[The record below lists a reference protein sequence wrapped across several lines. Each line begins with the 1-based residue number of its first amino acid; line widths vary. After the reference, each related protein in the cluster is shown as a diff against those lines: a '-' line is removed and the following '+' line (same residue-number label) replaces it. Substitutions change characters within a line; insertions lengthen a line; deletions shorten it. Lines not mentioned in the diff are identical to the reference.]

1 MWIGALVAAQA
12 AEGPGSA
19 TAPQRPEPCYV
30 VIAVDV
36 SGNMEDSDRLSPG
49 PAGRG
54 LGTPNAKDRVGGP
67 LTLRDEGQL
76 IFLQLLPFLRSDL
89 YIGVTHFSD
98 RVRYSLPSRETGPL
112 LPWGQ
117 TFLNESACRNLV
129 KPAELQVTSRSDVA
143 EGLSWASERI
153 QAARQRYGP
162 GPAKLVLLSNGDTR
176 DSVREMERGRGPVL
190 STAQRFAEQKIEV
203 YPVLMN
209 EAAFRAGGRRS
220 PLTGGAAAVED
231 LMRSIALMTGGK
243 VYQLTRELDFA
254 DILLDVF
261 GLGARIG
268 QDVVV
273 SRHDWA
279 IVAVGT
285 PLESMAVQP
294 SGARNAAAR
303 AIALDARLE
312 ATAGIRS
319 SVISSGGPRAMV
331 LRRPGAR
338 DLVDRFWQGQWTLG
352 VADQKRASAVRLYRI
367 PDSMIQLEMIPGLPW
382 WLNEQVRL
390 RARLLDRHKETPES
404 QDVPPSDDG
413 RGLSILVRASLADG
427 KGAFVADKGR
437 WITPGRVYETEPFMV
452 RAPGLYKLT
461 GELRHAVAEAN
472 APLLR
477 FASDLYVHPE
487 CVSLEVV
494 SAATNDV
501 LQVASPTATKL
512 QIDSQG
518 GQEVYFRIGGKGEFK
533 VEPLSGILHL
543 EPLPQTQWV
552 LRKDD
557 NGHLITGPIPLIER
571 EERLTGSVEVEVRTF
586 AGVRHLRLPAFELTY
601 APALTRLACT
611 FTDPREALWVG
622 ELHRQ
627 PLLISAF
634 PVFDRYL
641 NQTLDFFPDAL
652 SGTRIRTIDLRSGTT
667 QVLSPENRLLER
679 PQASGAEGRT
689 VTATYF
695 VESTVPVPP
704 ADKCEI
710 DVSGTIENLQGA
722 VKTYAV
728 VDPAAQGLFEWIM
741 TQGDTG
747 PRQGPLADTLFCGE
761 PIRFFAVWRPDQN
774 VSAVRFEIAGPNA
787 AGSLFVD
794 MPVTAGANKVQLEQ
808 VVSGLTPG
816 QVIPVYVHVT
826 MQPAQAD
833 RALQIKLKGGQFR
846 AEDRRIVLT
855 DLTVG
860 GGTPADIPGYVW
872 EPVQVPLEALFR
884 GYNADDLGHNA
895 AIEQFKKSC
904 VVTLTSRTGAK
915 KITDAIQW
923 TSLTPAEGASRT
935 CRLIGHV
942 PCTPEVLGRL
952 SIELSAEAPL
962 VRGATGSSLQRALAH
977 VLVKEPRLAIAVSRL
992 KPGGEEPVFDSRN
1005 WIKGQSSESPLTTR
1019 LSTRL
1024 RVDIQS
1030 RDWAA
1035 TGQARPW
1042 QTTLRLLR
1050 RPAPNANWVTV
1061 FSDTGE
1067 LASTLSLTREVQI
1080 AESGQYALEVVGQD
1094 QQSNRPTAYV
1104 LTPIIASIQ
1113 PHEITPAVA
1122 PPSWLTARVRHWP
1135 FEYHVTLYQDTVD
1148 LNRLQALAFQFQ
1160 LPGQGETWLDGAT
1173 SPLGPEAAATRQLSV
1188 RGPRLLPAA
1197 EALRD
1202 GVARFRLSSQGLE
1215 VLRWECPNIRVVPPV
1230 LEGLALSGET
1240 AGAAWAS
1247 DGGMLTLDGSHD
1259 LWVRPRFR
1267 VAPELEGQWSAA
1279 QTVVYLWRNPEEGP
1293 AGKPADVRVLE
1304 RLQEQGKS
1312 AAGSDLKMF
1321 DIAAKTGTEAVK
1333 VLPRRVPRGFWG
1345 WPKRAVNE
1353 QYSLVASVV
1362 YRPQEALSV
1371 EGASPSNPGL
1381 AARDTGTP
1389 TERGRDARATS
1400 GTLPADRM
1408 VAEWSDVYA
1417 IHLDAPWTVPLCWW
1431 PVAAVLLMAVV
1442 AMVLR
1447 VLVPSPSRLALDMRL
1462 EDNVAVVEPVRLDNP
1477 VLVDLKETSLAEE
1490 LVLYARYLC
1499 GRWDHVG
1506 RHLAQQAGLGSD
1518 SRFGVGLG
1526 RFLQGTAAVIAPIRV
1541 LLRRSLYPRRWAWA
1555 AIIPRIRGNAALV
1568 RTGLLC
1574 VWTGL
1579 GTRRGRAWSSQA
1591 GSLALP
1597 DEGQTRSID
1606 LDLPYR
1612 IDSVDR
1618 TMRVTVRVRR
1628 MMAEEVRP
1636 AAAN

>member
-1 MWIGALVAAQA
+1 MNALLGSVMWIGALVAAQA
-12 AEGPGSA
+12 ADGPGSA
-19 TAPQRPEPCYV
+19 TAPQRREPCYII
-30 VIAVDV
+30 IAVDV
-36 SGNMEDSDRLSPG
+36 SGNMEGSDISSPG

-54 LGTPNAKDRVGGP
+54 

-76 IFLQLLPFLRSDL
+76 IFLQLLPYLRSDL
-89 YIGVTHFSD
+89 YIGVAHFSD

-129 KPAELQVTSRSDVA
+129 KPAELQVTFRSDVA
-143 EGLSWASERI
+143 ECLGWVSERI

-162 GPAKLVLLSNGDTR
+162 GPAKLILLSNGDTR
-176 DSVREMERGRGPVL
+176 DSAREMERGRGPLL

-209 EAAFRAGGRRS
+209 EAALRAGGRWS
-220 PLTGGAAAVED
+220 PASGREAAAEE

-243 VYQLTRELDFA
+243 VYQLAPDLGFV

-268 QDVVV
+268 QEGVV

-279 IVAVGT
+279 ILAVGQA
-285 PLESMAVQP
+285 PESIAVQP
-294 SGARNAAAR
+294 SGGRNAAAP
-303 AIALDARLE
+303 AALDDRLE

-331 LRRPGAR
+331 LRRPLRR
-338 DLVDRFWQGQWTLG
+338 DLVDRFWQGRWTLG
-352 VADQKRASAVRLYRI
+352 LADPKRVSAVRLYRI
-367 PDSMIQLEMIPGLPW
+367 PDSMIQLEMTPALPW
-382 WLNEQVRL
+382 WLNEQVQV
-390 RARLLDRHKETPES
+390 RARLLDRHQETSEP
-404 QDVPPSDDG
+404 QDAPPSDDG
-413 RGLSILVRASLADG
+413 RGLSFLMRASLTDG
-427 KGAFVADKGR
+427 KGAFVVDKGR
-437 WITPGRVYETEPFMV
+437 WITPGRVYETEPFVV
-452 RAPGLYKLT
+452 RAPGMYKLV
-461 GELRHAVAEAN
+461 GELRHAIADAN

-477 FASDLYVHPE
+477 FSGDLYVHPE

-501 LQVASPTATKL
+501 LRVVPATATKL

-518 GQEVYFRIGGKGEFK
+518 GQEVYFRLAGKGEFK
-533 VEPLSGILHL
+533 AELLSGVLHL
-543 EPLPQTQWV
+543 EPLPQTQWT

-557 NGHLITGPIPLIER
+557 NGHLVTGPIPLIER
-571 EERLTGSVEVEVRTF
+571 EERLTGSVDVEVRTF
-586 AGVRHLRLPAFELTY
+586 AGVRHLRLPAFELAY

-627 PLLISAF
+627 PLIISAF

-641 NQTLDFFPDAL
+641 NQTLDLFPDAL
-652 SGTRIRTIDLRSGTT
+652 AGAHIRTVDLRSGTK
-667 QVLSPENRLLER
+667 QEVSPENRLLER
-679 PQASGAEGRT
+679 PQASGGESRT

-710 DVSGTIENLQGA
+710 DLSGTIENLQGA

-728 VDPAAQGLFEWIM
+728 VDPVAQGLFEWLV
-741 TQGDTG
+741 TQGDAV
-747 PRQGPLADTLFCGE
+747 PRQGPIADTLFCGE

-774 VSAVRFEIAGPNA
+774 VSAVRFEVVQPDS

-794 MPVTAGANKVQLEQ
+794 MPVAAGANKVQLEQ
-808 VVSGLTPG
+808 VVPGLTPG
-816 QVIPVYVHVT
+816 QVLPVYVHVT
-826 MQPAQAD
+826 LQPAQAQ

-846 AEDRRIVLT
+846 TEDRRIVLT

-860 GGTPADIPGYVW
+860 AGTPADIPGHTW

-884 GYNADDLGHNA
+884 GYKADDPGHNA
-895 AIEQFKKSC
+895 ALEQFKKSC
-904 VVTLTSRTGAK
+904 VVTVTSGTGTK
-915 KITDAIQW
+915 KITEAIEW
-923 TSLTPAEGASRT
+923 TSLTPSEGAAKT
-935 CRLIGHV
+935 CRLVGHITY
-942 PCTPEVLGRL
+942 TPELPGRL
-952 SIELSAEAPL
+952 SLELSAEAPL
-962 VRGATGSSLQRALAH
+962 VRGAAGASAQRALAH

-992 KPGGEEPVFDSRN
+992 KPGGEEPVFDSRH
-1005 WIKGQSSESPLTTR
+1005 WVRDQGSEASLSTR

-1024 RVDIQS
+1024 RVEVQS
-1030 RDWAA
+1030 SGWTA
-1035 TGQARPW
+1035 TGQTRPW
-1042 QTTLRLLR
+1042 KTTLRLLR
-1050 RPAPNANWVTV
+1050 RPSSNANWVTA

-1067 LASTLSLTREVQI
+1067 LSSNLSLTREVQI
-1080 AESGQYALEVVGQD
+1080 AESGQYALEVAAQD
-1094 QQSNRPTAYV
+1094 PQSNRPAAYV

-1113 PHEITPAVA
+1113 PHEVTAAAA
-1122 PPSWLTARVRHWP
+1122 PPSWLTGRVRQWP
-1135 FEYHVTLYQDTVD
+1135 FEYHVTLYQEAAD
-1148 LNRLQALAFQFQ
+1148 LSRLQGLAFQFQ
-1160 LPGQGETWLDGAT
+1160 LPGQGETWLEGAA
-1173 SPLGPEAAATRQLSV
+1173 SPLGPETGATRQLSAK
-1188 RGPRLLPAA
+1188 GPRLLPAVGT
-1197 EALRD
+1197 LRD

-1215 VLRWECPNIRVVPPV
+1215 VLRWECPSVRVIPPV
-1230 LEGLALSGET
+1230 LEGLTLSGET
-1240 AGAAWAS
+1240 AGAALAS
-1247 DGGMLTLDGSHD
+1247 DGGVLALDGSRD

-1267 VAPELEGQWSAA
+1267 AAPELEGQWSAVR
-1279 QTVVYLWRNPEEGP
+1279 TVVYLWRSSEEGP
-1293 AGKPADVRVLE
+1293 AGRPADVRVLE
-1304 RLQEQGKS
+1304 QLQEQGKS
-1312 AAGSDLKMF
+1312 AAGPDLKIF
-1321 DIAAKTGTEAVK
+1321 DVAAQTGTEAVN
-1333 VLPRRVPRGFWG
+1333 VLPRRTPRGFWG
-1345 WPKRAVNE
+1345 WPKRAVKE
-1353 QYSLVASVV
+1353 RYSLVASVV
-1362 YRPQEALSV
+1362 YRPQEVALSAA
-1371 EGASPSNPGL
+1371 GA
-1381 AARDTGTP
+1381 T
-1389 TERGRDARATS
+1389 

-1417 IHLDAPWTVPLCWW
+1417 LHLEAPWAIPWCWW
-1431 PVAAVLLMAVV
+1431 PVAALLLMAVV

-1447 VLVPSPSRLALDMRL
+1447 VVVPSPSRLALDMRL
-1462 EDNVAVVEPVRLDNP
+1462 EDNVAIVEPVRLDNP

-1499 GRWDHVG
+1499 GRWDHRG
-1506 RHLAQQAGLGSD
+1506 RHLAQQAGLGRD
-1518 SRFGVGLG
+1518 SRLAVALG
-1526 RFLQGTAAVIAPIRV
+1526 RLLQGCAAVIAPIRV

-1555 AIIPRIRGNAALV
+1555 MVSPRIRGNAALV

-1579 GTRRGRAWSSQA
+1579 GARHGRVWSSQA

-1628 MMAEEVRP
+1628 MMAEEMRT
-1636 AAAN
+1636 AAN

>member
-1 MWIGALVAAQA
+1 MNALLGSVMWVGALVAAQA
-12 AEGPGSA
+12 AEGSGSA

-36 SGNMEDSDRLSPG
+36 SGNMEGSDNVSSG

-54 LGTPNAKDRVGGP
+54 

-89 YIGVTHFSD
+89 YIGVAHFSD

-129 KPAELQVTSRSDVA
+129 RPADLQVTFRSDVA
-143 EGLSWASERI
+143 EALSWASERI
-153 QAARQRYGP
+153 QAARQQCGP
-162 GPAKLVLLSNGDTR
+162 GPAKLILLSNGDTR
-176 DSVREMERGRGPVL
+176 DSIREMERGRGPLL
-190 STAQRFAEQKIEV
+190 STAKRFAEQKIEV
-203 YPVLMN
+203 SPILID
-209 EAAFRAGGRRS
+209 EAAFRPGGRRS
-220 PLTGGAAAVED
+220 PLSGPEAAVQD

-243 VYQLTRELDFA
+243 VYQLTPELGFA

-261 GLGARIG
+261 GLGVPLG

-279 IVAVGT
+279 VVAVGT
-285 PLESMAVQP
+285 PLESIAVRP
-294 SGARNAAAR
+294 SGARGAAAHTL
-303 AIALDARLE
+303 ALDGRLE

-319 SVISSGGPRAMV
+319 SIISSGGHRAMV

-338 DLVDRFWQGQWTLG
+338 DLVDRFWQGRWTLDP
-352 VADQKRASAVRLYRI
+352 ADRKLPSAVRLYRI
-367 PDSMIQLEMIPGLPW
+367 PDSMIQLEMAPALPW
-382 WLNEQVRL
+382 WLNEQVQL
-390 RARLLDRHKETPES
+390 RVSLLDRHRQTSES
-404 QDVPPSDDG
+404 PDVPPGDGG
-413 RGLSILVRASLADG
+413 RGLSVRMEASLADG
-427 KGAFVADKGR
+427 KGAFVANQGR
-437 WITPGRVYETEPFMV
+437 WTIPGRLYETEPFVV
-452 RAPGLYKLT
+452 RAPGLYKLM
-461 GELRHAVAEAN
+461 GELRHVVADAN

-477 FASDLYVHPE
+477 FASEVYVHPE
-487 CVSLEVV
+487 CVGLEVV

-501 LQVASPTATKL
+501 LQAASPTATKL
-512 QIDSQG
+512 RIDSQG
-518 GQEVYFRIGGKGEFK
+518 GQEVYFRLAGKGEFK
-533 VEPLSGILHL
+533 VEPLAGVVRL
-543 EPLPQTQWV
+543 EPLPQTQWP

-557 NGHLITGPIPLIER
+557 NGNLVTGPIPLIER

-586 AGVRHLRLPAFELTY
+586 AGVRRIRLPAFELTY
-601 APALTRLACT
+601 APAVTRLACT

-627 PLLISAF
+627 PLILSAF
-634 PVFDRYL
+634 PVFDRYRK
-641 NQTLDFFPDAL
+641 QTLDLFPEAL
-652 SGTRIRTIDLRSGTT
+652 SGARIRTIDLRSGTT
-667 QVLSPENRLLER
+667 QVLSPDNRLLER

-710 DVSGTIENLQGA
+710 DLSGTMENLQGA

-728 VDPAAQGLFEWIM
+728 VDPVTKGLFEWLV
-741 TQGDTG
+741 TQGDSG
-747 PRQGPLADTLFCGE
+747 PRQGPIADTLFCGE

-774 VSAVRFEIAGPNA
+774 VSAVRFEIAGPEA

-794 MPVTAGANKVQLEQ
+794 MPVAAGANTVQLEQ

-816 QVIPVYVHVT
+816 QVRPVYVHVT
-826 MQPAQAD
+826 MQPAGAD

-860 GGTPADIPGYVW
+860 GGTLTDIPGYLW
-872 EPVQVPLEALFR
+872 EPVQVPLEAQFR
-884 GYNADDLGHNA
+884 GYKADDLSHNT

-904 VVTLTSRTGAK
+904 VVTVASRTGAK
-915 KITDAIQW
+915 KITDAIEW
-923 TSLTPAEGASRT
+923 TTLTPAEGRAQA

-942 PCTPEVLGRL
+942 TCTPEVLGRL
-952 SIELSAEAPL
+952 SLELSAEAPL
-962 VRGATGSSLQRALAH
+962 VRGATGPLPQRALAH
-977 VLVKEPRLAIAVSRL
+977 LLVKEPRLSIAVRRL
-992 KPGGEEPVFDSRN
+992 RPGGEELVFDSRN
-1005 WIKGQSSESPLTTR
+1005 WVKGQSSEAPLSTR

-1024 RVDIQS
+1024 RVEVQS
-1030 RDWAA
+1030 SGWAA
-1035 TGQARPW
+1035 TGQTRPW
-1042 QTTLRLLR
+1042 KTTLRLR
-1050 RPAPNANWVTV
+1050 RRQAAGADWVTA
-1061 FSDTGE
+1061 FSDTGD
-1067 LASTLSLTREVQI
+1067 LASDSPLTREVQI
-1080 AESGQYALEVVGQD
+1080 AENGQYALEVTGQD
-1094 QQSNRPTAYV
+1094 PQSNRSTVYV
-1104 LTPIIASIQ
+1104 LTPILASIQ
-1113 PHEITPAVA
+1113 PHEIAPAVA
-1122 PPSWLTARVRHWP
+1122 PPSWLTARVRQWP
-1135 FEYHVTLYQDTVD
+1135 FEYHVTLHRDAVD
-1148 LNRLQALAFQFQ
+1148 LSRLQALAFQFQ
-1160 LPGQGETWLDGAT
+1160 LPGQSETWLDGAT
-1173 SPLGPEAAATRQLSV
+1173 SPLGPETAATRQLSV
-1188 RGPRLLPAA
+1188 KGPRLLPAV
-1197 EALRD
+1197 EVLRD

-1215 VLRWECPNIRVVPPV
+1215 VLQWECPNVRVVPPV
-1230 LEGLALSGET
+1230 LEGLVLSGET
-1240 AGAAWAS
+1240 AGAALAS
-1247 DGGMLTLDGSHD
+1247 AGGVLTLDGSQD

-1279 QTVVYLWRNPEEGP
+1279 QTVVYLWRSPEEGP

-1312 AAGSDLKMF
+1312 AAGPDLKTF
-1321 DIAAKTGTEAVK
+1321 DIAAKTGTEAVR
-1333 VLPRRVPRGFWG
+1333 VLPRRAPRGFWG
-1345 WPKRAVNE
+1345 WPRRALKE
-1353 QYSLVASVV
+1353 RYSLVASVV
-1362 YRPQEALSV
+1362 YRPQEAAIPSA
-1371 EGASPSNPGL
+1371 GSP
-1381 AARDTGTP
+1381 
-1389 TERGRDARATS
+1389 

-1417 IHLDAPWTVPLCWW
+1417 IHLDAPWAVPACWW
-1431 PVAAVLLMAVV
+1431 PLAAVLLMVVV

-1462 EDNVAVVEPVRLDNP
+1462 EDNVAIVEPVRLDNP

-1506 RHLAQQAGLGSD
+1506 RHLARQAGLGQD

-1526 RFLQGTAAVIAPIRV
+1526 RLLQGVAAVVAPIRV
-1541 LLRRSLYPRRWAWA
+1541 LLRRGLYPRRWAWA
-1555 AIIPRIRGNAALV
+1555 TIIPRIRGNAALV

-1579 GTRRGRAWSSQA
+1579 GARRGRVWSSQA

-1628 MMAEEVRP
+1628 MGAEEIRT

>member
-1 MWIGALVAAQA
+1 MNALLGSVMWIGALVSAQA

-19 TAPQRPEPCYV
+19 PAPQRAEPCYV

-36 SGNMEDSDRLSPG
+36 SSLDSGDSASPG
-49 PAGRG
+49 PAGKG
-54 LGTPNAKDRVGGP
+54 LS
-67 LTLRDEGQL
+67 LRDEGQL
-76 IFLQLLPFLRSDL
+76 LFLQLLPFLRSDL
-89 YIGVTHFSD
+89 YVGVTHFSD

-129 KPAELQVTSRSDVA
+129 KPAELHLTFRSDVA

-153 QAARQRYGP
+153 QTARQQYGP
-162 GPAKLVLLSNGDTR
+162 GPAKLILLSNGDPR
-176 DSVREMERGRGPVL
+176 DSLREMERGRGPL
-190 STAQRFAEQKIEV
+190 LTMAKQFAEQKIEV

-209 EAAFRAGGRRS
+209 EAVFRAGGRRS
-220 PLTGGAAAVED
+220 GPSGGEVAVED
-231 LMRSIALMTGGK
+231 LMHSIALMTGGQ
-243 VYQLTRELDFA
+243 VYRLTPELGFA

-285 PLESMAVQP
+285 PLESIAVQP
-294 SGARNAAAR
+294 SGARGAAAR
-303 AIALDARLE
+303 TMALDDRLE

-319 SVISSGGPRAMV
+319 SVISSAGHRATV
-331 LRRPGAR
+331 LRRPGAQ
-338 DLVDRFWQGQWTLG
+338 DLVDRFWQGRWTLG
-352 VADQKRASAVRLYRI
+352 TPDQKRRSAVRLYRI
-367 PDSMIQLEMIPGLPW
+367 PDSMIQLEMTPGLPW
-382 WLNEQVRL
+382 WLNEQVQV
-390 RARLLDRHKETPES
+390 RAHLVDRHKKSPES
-404 QDVPPSDDG
+404 QGVPPSDDG
-413 RGLSILVRASLADG
+413 RGLSIHIQASLAEG
-427 KGAFVADKGR
+427 KGAFVADQGR
-437 WITPGRVYETEPFMV
+437 WTIPGRLYETEPFLV

-461 GELRHAVAEAN
+461 GELRHAVADAN

-477 FASDLYVHPE
+477 FASDVYVHPE
-487 CVSLEVV
+487 CVGMEVV

-501 LQVASPTATKL
+501 LQVAPPTATKL

-518 GQEVYFRIGGKGEFK
+518 GQEVYFRISGKGEFK
-533 VEPLSGILHL
+533 GEPLSGVVRL

-571 EERLTGSVEVEVRTF
+571 EERLTGAVEVDVRTF
-586 AGVRHLRLPAFELTY
+586 AGVRHICFPPFELTY

-627 PLLISAF
+627 LLIVSAF

-641 NQTLDFFPDAL
+641 NQTLDLFPGTL
-652 SGTRIRTIDLRSGTT
+652 SGARIRTIDMRSGTT
-667 QVLSPENRLLER
+667 QVMSPDNRLLER
-679 PQASGAEGRT
+679 PQPGGAEGRT
-689 VTATYF
+689 VSAMYF
-695 VESTVPVPP
+695 VEATVPVPP

-710 DVSGTIENLQGA
+710 DLSGSIENLQGA

-728 VDPAAQGLFEWIM
+728 VDPVAKGLFEWIV
-741 TQGDTG
+741 TQGDSG
-747 PRQGPLADTLFCGE
+747 PRQGPISDTLFCGE
-761 PIRFFAVWRPDQN
+761 PIRFFAEWRPDQN
-774 VSAVRFEIAGPNA
+774 VSAVRFEIAGA
-787 AGSLFVD
+787 GAGGSLFVD
-794 MPVTAGANKVQLEQ
+794 MPVAAGANRVQLEQ
-808 VVSGLTPG
+808 VVSALMPG
-816 QVIPVYVHVT
+816 QVLAVYVHVT
-826 MQPAQAD
+826 MQPAKAD

-846 AEDRRIVLT
+846 TEDRRIVLT

-884 GYNADDLGHNA
+884 GYKADDPGHNA

-904 VVTLTSRTGAK
+904 VVTVTSRSGVK
-915 KITDAIQW
+915 KLTEAIEW
-923 TSLTPAEGASRT
+923 TSLTPAEGAART

-942 PCTPEVLGRL
+942 TCLPEVLGRL
-952 SIELSAEAPL
+952 AIELSAEAPL
-962 VRGATGSSLQRALAH
+962 VRGATGPSSQRALAH
-977 VLVKEPRLAIAVSRL
+977 VLAKEPRLAIAISRL
-992 KPGGEEPVFDSRN
+992 KPGGEEPVFDSGN
-1005 WIKGQSSESPLTTR
+1005 WIKGQSGESPWTTR

-1024 RVDIQS
+1024 RVDVQS
-1030 RDWAA
+1030 SGWAA
-1035 TGQARPW
+1035 TGPSQPW
-1042 QTTLRLLR
+1042 KTTLRLLR
-1050 RPAPNANWVTV
+1050 RPAPDAEWVTA

-1067 LASTLSLTREVQI
+1067 LTSNRSLTREVQI
-1080 AESGQYALEVVGQD
+1080 AENGQYALEVVGQD
-1094 QQSNRPTAYV
+1094 QQSNRPAVYV
-1104 LTPIIASIQ
+1104 LTPVIASIQ
-1113 PHEITPAVA
+1113 PHEVTPAVA
-1122 PPSWLTARVRHWP
+1122 PPSWLTARVRQWP
-1135 FEYHVTLYQDTVD
+1135 FEYYVTLHQDAVD
-1148 LNRLQALAFQFQ
+1148 LSRLQALAFQFQ
-1160 LPGQGETWLDGAT
+1160 LPGQNESWLDGAT
-1173 SPLGPEAAATRQLSV
+1173 SPLGPETARTRQLSAK
-1188 RGPRLLPAA
+1188 GPRLLPAA

-1215 VLRWECPNIRVVPPV
+1215 VLRWECPSIRVVPPV
-1230 LEGLALSGET
+1230 LEGVALSGET
-1240 AGAAWAS
+1240 AGAALAS
-1247 DGGMLTLDGSHD
+1247 DGGILALDGSCD

-1267 VAPELEGQWSAA
+1267 VAPELEGQWSASE
-1279 QTVVYLWRNPEEGP
+1279 TVIYLWRNPEEGL
-1293 AGKPADVRVLE
+1293 AGRPADVRVLE
-1304 RLQEQGKS
+1304 RLQEHGKS
-1312 AAGSDLKMF
+1312 AAGPDLKTF
-1321 DIAAKTGTEAVK
+1321 DIAAKAGPEAVK
-1333 VLPRRVPRGFWG
+1333 VLPRRAPRGFWG

-1353 QYSLVASVV
+1353 RYALVASVV
-1362 YRPQEALSV
+1362 YRPQ
-1371 EGASPSNPGL
+1371 
-1381 AARDTGTP
+1381 
-1389 TERGRDARATS
+1389 ATSESSAGSS
-1400 GTLPADRM
+1400 GTLPADRL
-1408 VAEWSDVYA
+1408 VAEWSDVYT
-1417 IHLDAPWTVPLCWW
+1417 IHLDAPWSVPLCWW
-1431 PVAAVLLMAVV
+1431 PIAAVLLMALV
-1442 AMVLR
+1442 ATVLR

-1518 SRFGVGLG
+1518 STFGVGLG

-1555 AIIPRIRGNAALV
+1555 AIIPRIRGNTALV

-1579 GTRRGRAWSSQA
+1579 GTRRGRVWSSQA

-1628 MMAEEVRP
+1628 MGAEEAQP

>member
-1 MWIGALVAAQA
+1 MNALLCSTLWIGALVAAQA
-12 AEGPGSA
+12 AEGPDSA
-19 TAPQRPEPCYV
+19 PAPQQPEPCYV

-36 SGNMEDSDRLSPG
+36 SVNSESALSGVPG

-54 LGTPNAKDRVGGP
+54 LP
-67 LTLRDEGQL
+67 LRDEGQL

-129 KPAELQVTSRSDVA
+129 KPAELHVTLRPDVA
-143 EGLSWASERI
+143 EGLGWAAERI
-153 QAARQRYGP
+153 QAARQQYGP
-162 GPAKLVLLSNGDTR
+162 GPAKLILLSNGDPR
-176 DSVREMERGRGPVL
+176 DSLREMQRGSGPLL
-190 STAQRFAEQKIEV
+190 STAKQFAEQKIEI
-203 YPVLMN
+203 YPILMN

-220 PLTGGAAAVED
+220 ALSSGEAAVED
-231 LMRSIALMTGGK
+231 LMHAIALMTGGK
-243 VYQLTRELDFA
+243 VYQLTPELGFVE
-254 DILLDVF
+254 ILLDVF
-261 GLGARIG
+261 GLGTRIG
-268 QDVVV
+268 PDVVV

-285 PLESMAVQP
+285 PLESIAVRP
-294 SGARNAAAR
+294 SGARGAAAH
-303 AIALDARLE
+303 ALALDGRLE

-319 SVISSGGPRAMV
+319 SLVSSAGYRAMV

-338 DLVDRFWQGQWTLG
+338 DLVDQFWQGRWTLDP
-352 VADQKRASAVRLYRI
+352 ADQKLPSTVRLYRI
-367 PDSMIQLEMIPGLPW
+367 PDSMIQLEMAPALPW

-390 RARLLDRHKETPES
+390 RAYLLDRRRETPES
-404 QDVPPSDDG
+404 QGVPPSDDG
-413 RGLSILVRASLADG
+413 RGLSLHMKATLADG
-427 KGAFVADKGR
+427 KGGFVADKGR
-437 WITPGRVYETEPFMV
+437 WVIPGRVYETEPFTV

-461 GELRHAVAEAN
+461 GELRHAVTDTN

-477 FASDLYVHPE
+477 FARDVYVHPE

-494 SAATNDV
+494 SAVSNDV
-501 LQVASPTATKL
+501 LRVAPPTATKL

-518 GQEVYFRIGGKGEFK
+518 GQQVYFRICGKGEFK

-543 EPLPQTQWV
+543 EPLPQTQWA

-557 NGHLITGPIPLIER
+557 NGNLITAPIPLIER
-571 EERLTGSVEVEVRTF
+571 EERLTGSVAVEVRTF
-586 AGVRHLRLPAFELTY
+586 AGVRRICPPAFELTY
-601 APALTRLACT
+601 APALTHLTCT
-611 FTDPREALWVG
+611 FTDSREALWVG

-627 PLLISAF
+627 LLLVSAF

-641 NQTLDFFPDAL
+641 NQTLDLFPGAL
-652 SGTRIRTIDLRSGTT
+652 SGAQIRTVDLRSGTT
-667 QVLSPENRLLER
+667 QVTSPENRLLER
-679 PQASGAEGRT
+679 PQPGDPEGRT

-695 VESTVPVPP
+695 VESSVPVPP

-710 DVSGTIENLQGA
+710 DLTGTIENLQGA
-722 VKTYAV
+722 VKTYVV
-728 VDPAAQGLFEWIM
+728 VDPVAKGLFEWLV
-741 TQGDTG
+741 TQGDSG
-747 PRQGPLADTLFCGE
+747 PRQGPIADTLFCGE

-774 VSAVRFEIAGPNA
+774 VSAVRFEIAGPEA

-794 MPVTAGANKVQLEQ
+794 MPVAAGTNKVQLEQ

-816 QVIPVYVHVT
+816 EVHPLYVHVT
-826 MQPAQAD
+826 MQPARAD
-833 RALQIKLKGGQFR
+833 RPLLIKLKGGQFR

-860 GGTPADIPGYVW
+860 GGTPTDIPGYLW

-884 GYNADDLGHNA
+884 GYKADDPAHNA

-904 VVTLTSRTGAK
+904 VVTVTSKSDVK
-915 KITDAIQW
+915 KTTDAIEW
-923 TSLTPAEGASRT
+923 TSLTPAEGAART

-942 PCTPEVLGRL
+942 TCTPEVLGRL
-952 SIELSAEAPL
+952 SIELNAEAPL
-962 VRGATGSSLQRALAH
+962 VRGVTGRSSQRALAH
-977 VLVKEPRLAIAVSRL
+977 ILVKEPRLAIAVSRL

-1005 WIKGQSSESPLTTR
+1005 WVKGPSTESPLTTR

-1024 RVDIQS
+1024 RVDVQTSGWI
-1030 RDWAA
+1030 A
-1035 TGQARPW
+1035 TGQTQPW
-1042 QTTLRLLR
+1042 RTTLRLLR
-1050 RPAPNANWVTV
+1050 RPAPDADWVAV
-1061 FSDTGE
+1061 LSERGE
-1067 LASTLSLTREVQI
+1067 LASNRPLTREVQI
-1080 AESGQYALEVVGQD
+1080 AENGQYALEVAGQD
-1094 QQSNRPTAYV
+1094 PQSNRPTAYV
-1104 LTPIIASIQ
+1104 LTPVIASIQ
-1113 PHEITPAVA
+1113 PHEVMAAVP
-1122 PPSWLTARVRHWP
+1122 PPSWLTSRVRQWP
-1135 FEYHVTLYQDTVD
+1135 FEYHVTLYQDAVD
-1148 LNRLQALAFQFQ
+1148 LSRLQALAFQFQ
-1160 LPGQGETWLDGAT
+1160 LPSQSETWLDGAT
-1173 SPLGPEAAATRQLSV
+1173 SPLGPETTATRQLSAKS
-1188 RGPRLLPAA
+1188 PRLLPAA

-1202 GVARFRLSSQGLE
+1202 GIARFRLSSQGLE

-1230 LEGLALSGET
+1230 LEGLTLSGAP
-1240 AGAAWAS
+1240 AGAALAS
-1247 DGGMLTLDGSHD
+1247 EGGRLTLDGSRD

-1279 QTVVYLWRNPEEGP
+1279 RTVVYLWRNPEEGP

-1304 RLQEQGKS
+1304 RLQEHGKS
-1312 AAGSDLKMF
+1312 SAGPDLKTF
-1321 DIAAKTGTEAVK
+1321 DFETKAGTEAVE
-1333 VLPRRVPRGFWG
+1333 VLSRRTPRGFWG

-1353 QYSLVASVV
+1353 RYSLVASVV
-1362 YRPQEALSV
+1362 YRPQ
-1371 EGASPSNPGL
+1371 
-1381 AARDTGTP
+1381 
-1389 TERGRDARATS
+1389 ATS
-1400 GTLPADRM
+1400 ESPAGAAPADRM
-1408 VAEWSDVYA
+1408 LAEWSDLYT
-1417 IHLDAPWTVPLCWW
+1417 IHLDAPWAVPLCWW
-1431 PVAAVLLMAVV
+1431 PIAAVLLMAIV
-1442 AMVLR
+1442 ATVLR

-1462 EDNVAVVEPVRLDNP
+1462 EDNVAIVEPVRLDNP
-1477 VLVDLKETSLAEE
+1477 VLVDLKETPLAEE
-1490 LVLYARYLC
+1490 MVLYARYLC

-1506 RHLAQQAGLGSD
+1506 RHLAQQAGLGPD
-1518 SRFGVGLG
+1518 SRFGIGLG
-1526 RFLQGTAAVIAPIRV
+1526 RFLQGVAAVVAPIRV

-1579 GTRRGRAWSSQA
+1579 GARRGRVWSSQA

-1628 MMAEEVRP
+1628 MGAEEIRTT
-1636 AAAN
+1636 AANRLVTGQG